1 MPASRLANRAC
12 LIGELCYSFTISL
25 GLEGV
30 NVFAIEAIRYL
41 NRRLKRAP
49 VEVRNLHSV
58 KSDHNLTTSSPRA
71 LPLVS
76 IIIPTKD
83 RLDLLRPC
91 IESILDKTTYPN
103 YEIVVIDN
111 GSKDSETLSYLNQLQ
126 SAGSIVLRYP
136 RPFNFSAICNFG
148 VEASNGAIICL
159 LNNDTEVISP
169 EWLDV
174 MVSHTDLPGRGI
186 TGALLTYPDG
196 TIQHIGIALGYQGA
210 AGHVFSG
217 ESLKSESLASL
228 VEECFEVNAVT
239 FACAMFSRDTFHKL
253 HGLDESLKVGLN
265 DVDFCLRAQEIGLT
279 NIICTSAHLVHH
291 ESKSR
296 KSMKSLS
303 GSARATIEVLRFTN
317 RHSKALKS
325 DYFFF
330 R

>member
-1 MPASRLANRAC
+1 M
-12 LIGELCYSFTISL
+12 
-25 GLEGV
+25 

-41 NRRLKRAP
+41 NRRLNRVS
-49 VEVRNLHSV
+49 VEVQNLHSM
-58 KSDHNLTTSSPRA
+58 KSDHKLIESSPRA

-76 IIIPTKD
+76 IIIPTRD
-83 RLDLLRPC
+83 RLDLLKPC
-91 IESILDKTTYPN
+91 IESILEKTTYTN
-103 YEIVVIDN
+103 YEIVVMDN
-111 GSKDSETLSYLNQLQ
+111 DSKDQEILSYLNQLE
-126 SAGSIVLRYP
+126 STGISVLRFP
-136 RPFNFSAICNFG
+136 HPFNYSAICNFG

-217 ESLKSESLASL
+217 ESLKSERLAS
-228 VEECFEVNAVT
+228 VAEECFEVNAVT
-239 FACAMFSRDTFHKL
+239 FACAMFSRDTFRKL
-253 HGLDESLKVGLN
+253 NGLDESLKVGLN
-265 DVDFCLRAQEIGLT
+265 DVDFCLRAKELGLT

-303 GSARATIEVLRFTN
+303 GSARATIEVLRFTQ
-317 RHSKALKS
+317 RHAKMLKT

>member
-1 MPASRLANRAC
+1 M
-12 LIGELCYSFTISL
+12 
-25 GLEGV
+25 

-41 NRRLKRAP
+41 NRRLKRVS
-49 VEVRNLHSV
+49 VEVQNLHSV
-58 KSDHNLTTSSPRA
+58 KSDHKLIELSPRA
-71 LPLVS
+71 RPLVS
-76 IIIPTKD
+76 IIIPTRD
-83 RLDLLRPC
+83 RLDLLKPC
-91 IESILDKTTYPN
+91 IESILEKTTYPN

-111 GSKDSETLSYLNQLQ
+111 DSKDQEILSYLNQLE
-126 SAGSIVLRYP
+126 STGISVLRYP
-136 RPFNFSAICNFG
+136 HPFNYSAICNFG

-174 MVSHTDLPGRGI
+174 MVSHTDLPGRGV

-217 ESLKSESLASL
+217 ESLKSESLAS
-228 VEECFEVNAVT
+228 VAEECFEVNAVT

-253 HGLDESLKVGLN
+253 DGLDKSLKVGLN
-265 DVDFCLRAQEIGLT
+265 DVDFCLRAKELGLT
-279 NIICTSAHLVHH
+279 NIICTSAKLVHH

-303 GSARATIEVLRFTN
+303 GSARAAVDVLRFTQ
-317 RHSKALKS
+317 RHSKVLKT